1 MPIPFYVNNDLID
14 LVLECLPDDYL
25 TSFYERL
32 IIWRPNNVVLMQRAC
47 EHFIKEGNRAAAR
60 GISMTALQCHPACLS
75 LWKIHMAQVQRE
87 GSYSEVKKLYRR
99 ALQHISL
106 TLSLWK
112 DVIPNNAQ
120 LHIFSIILNHN
131 SVAFVSSKF
140 FGMTI
145 LCCSPKWWNLSHF
158 SCWSSRWFVEIR
170 SQLNK

>member
-112 DVIPNNAQ
+112 DLLVFEMVCGNQKSAEQVIAQ
-120 LHIFSIILNHN
+120 CEERGLNIHEFLTSITKT
-131 SVAFVSSKF
+131 S
-140 FGMTI
+140 
-145 LCCSPKWWNLSHF
+145 
-158 SCWSSRWFVEIR
+158 
-170 SQLNK
+170 